1 MCTSNIQYK
10 NKLSYFKD
18 EDDQV
23 RGSLSRLNITN
34 TKSQKLILDNRLR
47 KGKYIWRPVHYIV
60 F

>member
-1 MCTSNIQYK
+1 MFS
-10 NKLSYFKD
+10 FKD

-34 TKSQKLILDNRLR
+34 AKSQKLILDSRLT

>member
-1 MCTSNIQYK
+1 
-10 NKLSYFKD
+10 LSYFKD

-34 TKSQKLILDNRLR
+34 TKSQKLILDSRLR